1 MRQTKQIKRIMQ
13 MEENLDAA
21 KEVLERFRKALDD
34 YTRIQETILDL
45 EEYYASDWRTDF
57 EADEAGKLPEDLKR
71 GVLSD
76 DGLYDVLEENRLIA
90 SDALYS
96 LAQMIGQGIL

>member
-21 KEVLERFRKALDD
+21 KEALERFRKALDD

-45 EEYYASDWRTDF
+45 EEYYASDWRKDF

-71 GVLSD
+71 GVLSE

-96 LAQMIGQGIL
+96 LAQLIGQGIL

>member
-21 KEVLERFRKALDD
+21 KGVLERFRKALDD
-34 YTRIQETILDL
+34 YTMIQDTILEL
-45 EEYYASDWRTDF
+45 EAYYASEGRKDF

-71 GVLSD
+71 GVLSE
-76 DGLYDVLEENRLIA
+76 DGLYDVLEENRLTA

>member
-21 KEVLERFRKALDD
+21 KEVLE
-34 YTRIQETILDL
+34 
-45 EEYYASDWRTDF
+45 
-57 EADEAGKLPEDLKR
+57 
-71 GVLSD
+71 
-76 DGLYDVLEENRLIA
+76 ENRLIA

-96 LAQMIGQGIL
+96 LAQMMGQGIL